1 MESFNSI
8 INGDKPVL
16 VDFHAD
22 WCGPCKAMAPAVAA
36 IGKDVQGRARVLKI
50 NIDRNH
56 AISQQFN
63 VQAVPTFI
71 IFKTEN
77 LSGVTPGCWRKTG
90 YFKTC
95 CHLHDIT
102 FD

>member
-71 IFKTEN
+71 IFKNGKPVWRHAGMLEKDRLLKN
-77 LSGVTPGCWRKTG
+77 LLS
-90 YFKTC
+90 
-95 CHLHDIT
+95 

>member
-71 IFKTEN
+71 IFKNGKPVWRHAGMLEKDRLLKN
-77 LSGVTPGCWRKTG
+77 LLS
-90 YFKTC
+90 FA
-95 CHLHDIT
+95 
-102 FD
+102 